1 MLPIICFLSCHSV
14 VTVYHRNLFLYC
26 ESDPRALFTSYH
38 SLFFLNSIITTEK
51 AFNRYTTGNRAV
63 LFYFDVCMWL
73 LAWGQLEREKNSPP
87 EQTNIHITEI
97 DVSQSSMAQSTQ
109 ISRLYLLIYNTACA
123 ILWARIL
130 LTTIST
136 LITSDIS
143 TVYTNLEPWTRYAQT
158 IAVAEILHAA
168 TGKINL
174 PSYI

>member
-1 MLPIICFLSCHSV
+1 
-14 VTVYHRNLFLYC
+14 
-26 ESDPRALFTSYH
+26 
-38 SLFFLNSIITTEK
+38 
-51 AFNRYTTGNRAV
+51 
-63 LFYFDVCMWL
+63 
-73 LAWGQLEREKNSPP
+73 
-87 EQTNIHITEI
+87 
-97 DVSQSSMAQSTQ
+97 MAQSTQ